1 MPFKQPAPSLSRHEL
16 NPSTTIAVHGPWSH
30 MHHIRNDQGV
40 PNLSSHRQD
49 PQLVALGM
57 AIRRIRQ
64 ASNISQEK
72 LALTAEL
79 DRSYVGRVERGDNNV
94 AVLTLSRVA
103 AALGVT
109 MSELLIEAGL

>member
-1 MPFKQPAPSLSRHEL
+1 
-16 NPSTTIAVHGPWSH
+16 
-30 MHHIRNDQGV
+30 MHHIRNDHGV

-64 ASNISQEK
+64 AGNISQEK

>member
-1 MPFKQPAPSLSRHEL
+1 
-16 NPSTTIAVHGPWSH
+16 

-109 MSELLIEAGL
+109 MSQLLVEAGL